1 MTRWAI
7 AGAVL
12 ALMLVSAPVAAAHL
26 RAEHTIS
33 WDRYSFVIDGKRE
46 RLWSGEF
53 HYFRLPNPD
62 LWRDQ
67 LEKLKASGFNT
78 VSFYFSWAYHS
89 PAPGVFDFTGV
100 RDIERLLDIAD
111 DVGSTCSPG
120 RAPTSTPSWTP
131 TASRR
136 G

>member
-12 ALMLVSAPVAAAHL
+12 ALMLAPAPVAAAHP
-26 RAEHTIS
+26 RAEHTVS

-46 RLWSGEF
+46 WLWSGEF

-78 VSFYFSWAYHS
+78 V
-89 PAPGVFDFTGV
+89 
-100 RDIERLLDIAD
+100 
-111 DVGSTCSPG
+111 
-120 RAPTSTPSWTP
+120 
-131 TASRR
+131 
-136 G
+136 